1 MKSARKKKEKDNSS
15 FVTALAMYLLIY
27 LIGMALVI
35 MVFNSL
41 IKKHDKQLTGE
52 ICDLVTEKMNNSIR
66 YMTLSAEDVSA
77 VLSAQDIRSS
87 ESLYDPLKKCADRK
101 PEILS
106 MGLIDSSGSI
116 YASESEKREFEK
128 WDMLKLAK
136 QADPISISPPYRF
149 SKTGETVFTMFV
161 DMTFP
166 DGSDGY
172 LFMTYPLAEI
182 QNMAYSDS
190 IGSKTD
196 IWLMNAESDNI
207 IQCAGSNSYLIGSWN
222 NALLTFGDIN
232 DRDISRYDEWKSK
245 MANGERSAA
254 VVYGIDNVRY
264 TQVFSKIDYMHGWY
278 LVVRMPSS
286 SLSKTML
293 GFRTT
298 VLIFIIVMM
307 AATTLLFVLVRKRS
321 LRERAALESLSTH
334 DPLTG
339 ALNRLAFDREAE
351 EHLKSTQRKQGAL
364 LFIDVDHFKQVND
377 RYGHAAGDK
386 VLKEFTNALNEL
398 FGEKAYI
405 ARYGGDEFTVFVKGL
420 NKETV
425 SIRIGQLSKMVSA
438 IIPGEEKS
446 PDDLKITFS
455 CGGAFFPDDGI
466 ELKVLE
472 RSADTAL
479 YRVKEN
485 GRNGYAW
492 NNEKVI
498 NHS

>member
-1 MKSARKKKEKDNSS
+1 MKTAGKKKEKDRSS
-15 FVTALAMYLLIY
+15 FVTVLTMYLFIY

-41 IKKHDKQLTGE
+41 IKKHDEQLTDE

-77 VLSAQDIRSS
+77 VLSAQDIQSTEKLY
-87 ESLYDPLKKCADRK
+87 ESLKKCIDQK
-101 PEILS
+101 DEILS
-106 MGLIDSSGSI
+106 MGLIDSSESI
-116 YASESEKREFEK
+116 YASETEKREFEK
-128 WDMLKLAK
+128 WDMLRFAK
-136 QADPISISPPYRF
+136 QADPVSISPPYRF
-149 SKTGETVFTMFV
+149 SRTGETVFTMFV

-166 DGSDGY
+166 DGTDGY
-172 LFMTYPLAEI
+172 LFMTYPLEEI

-190 IGSKTD
+190 IDPETE
-196 IWLMNAESDNI
+196 IWLMNAASDNI

-222 NALLTFGDIN
+222 NALLTFSNINYRDIN
-232 DRDISRYDEWKSK
+232 RYDKWKSM

-286 SLSKTML
+286 RLSSTML

-298 VLIFIIVMM
+298 VLVFIIIMM
-307 AATTLLFVLVRKRS
+307 AATTMLFVLMRKRS
-321 LRERAALESLSTH
+321 LRERESLEALSTH

-351 EHLKSTQRKQGAL
+351 EYLKTTQRKQGAL

-386 VLKEFTNALNEL
+386 VLKEFAKALNEL

-405 ARYGGDEFTVFVKGL
+405 ARYGGDEFTVFVKSL

-425 SIRIGQLSKMVSA
+425 SIRINQLSKMTSA
-438 IIPGEEKS
+438 IIPGEEKT

-455 CGGAFFPDDGI
+455 CGGAYFPDDGI
-466 ELKVLE
+466 EVKVLE
-472 RSADTAL
+472 RCADTAL
-479 YRVKEN
+479 YRVKES

-498 NHS
+498 KHS